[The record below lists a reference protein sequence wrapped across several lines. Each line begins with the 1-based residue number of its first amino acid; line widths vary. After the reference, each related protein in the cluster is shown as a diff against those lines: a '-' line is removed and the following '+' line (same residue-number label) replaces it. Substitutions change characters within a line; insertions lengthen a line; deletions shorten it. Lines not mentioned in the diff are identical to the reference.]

1 MGFVYKVRL
10 FRLNIKPVFLLFF
23 LGKTFV
29 SFSQTVNVKD
39 TLVYYTQNY
48 KPKLIGGFHNRNAFI
63 SSIPIKVYGAR
74 IGVEYGEK
82 ISFNFGLY
90 TTFKV
95 GTQTTIK
102 DTDTIK
108 KSRTFNY
115 ASLSAEYTFYNRG
128 RWNFAFPIMLGMG
141 AGFKET
147 TTNGILSEKNSFF
160 IMPIETGVKA
170 HYSILDWLGAEST
183 LGIRLSPLNASEFN
197 GSFYSFGVNI
207 YLGKIYNII
216 KEQKGFEN
224 LP

>member
-1 MGFVYKVRL
+1 MLL
-10 FRLNIKPVFLLFF
+10 FRLNIKPVFLLLVLF
-23 LGKTFV
+23 
-29 SFSQTVNVKD
+29 QTTISNAQVVNIKD
-39 TLVYYTQNY
+39 TLIHYTQNY
-48 KPKLIGGFHNRNAFI
+48 KPKLIGGFHNRHAFI

-74 IGVEYGEK
+74 IGVEYSEK
-82 ISFNFGLY
+82 ISLNFGLY
-90 TTFKV
+90 STFRV

-102 DTDTIK
+102 DNDTTN

-128 RWNFAFPIMLGMG
+128 RWNFAFPIMFGMG

-147 TTNGILSEKNSFF
+147 TLNSVLIEKNSFF

-170 HYSILDWLGAEST
+170 HFRILEWLGAEST
-183 LGIRLSPLNASEFN
+183 LGIRLSPFNATEFN

-207 YLGKIYNII
+207 YLGKIYKII
-216 KEQKGFEN
+216 KEQEGFEN